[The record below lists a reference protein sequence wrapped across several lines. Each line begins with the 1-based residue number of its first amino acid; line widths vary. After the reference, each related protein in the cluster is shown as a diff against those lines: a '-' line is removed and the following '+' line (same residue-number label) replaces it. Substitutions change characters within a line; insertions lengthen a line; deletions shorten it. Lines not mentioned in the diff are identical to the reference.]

1 MVGGVEQGGP
11 PKRLTLAMIGE
22 RLGLSTATVSLALRD
37 HPDVATETR
46 VRVRQLAEDLGYIY
60 NRSAASLRTS
70 RSNIVG
76 VLVHDILNPYFAE
89 LVASL
94 DVHLVE
100 RGLTV
105 ILGNHGDNFQ
115 RQRHFIETMLQ
126 YRADGLIV
134 CPSVGTVPDDIR
146 RLTKAGMPA
155 VLIARDVPGL
165 DTSPVIRGDERTGIR
180 LATAHLLDLGHRR
193 IAFVGGRQQ
202 SSAGRERRRGY
213 EEAIEAAGLSVEAQ
227 LIFPDVENRLGG
239 RDILADVLRQKPTGI
254 VAFNDLIA
262 FGLMTAL
269 RRCGLEPGR
278 DVALTGYGD
287 IGEAA
292 DWSPALTSVWN
303 GQQEVGRLAAD
314 MLAEMI
320 AGDTQPSRT
329 TLVTPE
335 LRIRETTLP
344 PAHGRSR
351 EMQMQTD

>member
-1 MVGGVEQGGP
+1 MANAPDASKP

-37 HPDVATETR
+37 HPDVAGETR
-46 VRVRQLAEDLGYIY
+46 ARVRQLAEDLGYIY

-89 LVASL
+89 LVAAL
-94 DVHLVE
+94 DVHLSN
-100 RGLTV
+100 RNLTV
-105 ILGNHGDNFQ
+105 ILGNHGDSFQ

-146 RLTKAGMPA
+146 RIIKSGMPA
-155 VLIARDVPGL
+155 VLVARDVPGL
-165 DTSPVIRGDERTGIR
+165 EGAPVIRGDDRTGVR
-180 LATAHLLDLGHRR
+180 LATQHLTDLGHRR
-193 IAFVGGRQQ
+193 IAFVGGRLQ

-213 EEAIEAAGLSVEAQ
+213 EDALEAAGLAIETD
-227 LIFPDVENRLGG
+227 LIFPDVENRVGG
-239 RDILADVLRQKPTGI
+239 RDRLPAVLAQKPTAI

-269 RRCGLEPGR
+269 RQRGLEPGR
-278 DVALTGYGD
+278 DIAVTGYDD

-314 MLAEMI
+314 KLARMI
-320 AGDTQPSRT
+320 SGGHWDPGT

-335 LRIRETTLP
+335 LRVRESSLSP
-344 PAHGRSR
+344 SVR
-351 EMQMQTD
+351 

>member
-1 MVGGVEQGGP
+1 MGGSDTER

-37 HPDVATETR
+37 HPDVAAETR
-46 VRVRQLAEDLGYIY
+46 ARVRQLAEDLGYIY

-70 RSNIVG
+70 RSDIVG

-94 DVHLVE
+94 DVHLSQ

-105 ILGNHGDNFQ
+105 ILGNHHDNFH

-126 YRADGLIV
+126 YRADGLII

-146 RLTKAGMPA
+146 RMTKAGMPT
-155 VLIARDVPGL
+155 VLVAREVSGL
-165 DTSPVIRGDERTGIR
+165 ETSPVVRGDDRTGIR
-180 LATAHLLDLGHRR
+180 LATEHLLDLGHRR
-193 IAFVGGRQQ
+193 IAFVGGRPQ

-213 EEAIEAAGLSVEAQ
+213 EDAIEAAGLSVEAD
-227 LIFPDVENRLGG
+227 LIFPDVESRLGG
-239 RDILADVLRQKPTGI
+239 RDILPVVLQQKPTGI
-254 VAFNDLIA
+254 IAFNDLIA
-262 FGLMTAL
+262 FGLMTGL
-269 RRCGLEPGR
+269 RRRGLEPGR
-278 DVALTGYGD
+278 DIAVAGYDD

-303 GQQEVGRLAAD
+303 GQQEVGRLAAES
-314 MLAEMI
+314 LARMI
-320 AGDTQPSRT
+320 VDGVTLSGT

-335 LRIRETTLP
+335 LRVRETTLP
-344 PAHGRSR
+344 PAHGRHR
-351 EMQMQTD
+351 EMQMQID